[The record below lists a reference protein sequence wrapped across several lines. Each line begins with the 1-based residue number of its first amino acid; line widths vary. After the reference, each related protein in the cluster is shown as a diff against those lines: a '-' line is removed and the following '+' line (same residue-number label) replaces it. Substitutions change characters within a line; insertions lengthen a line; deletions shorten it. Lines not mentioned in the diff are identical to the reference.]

1 MALGVDALLDWAK
14 LKEYFPDYD
23 DADQDFGELLINSAS
38 RTANRISR
46 RKLAA
51 RDHTEILDGDGGR
64 WIVLS
69 QYPVNSLTSIFVDVA
84 RIFDPATELPSI
96 YYELDAESGRIYA
109 DTPFP
114 KWVRCLKVIYNA
126 GYEFGSI
133 PEDLEYAVVETV
145 RWNWSRIR
153 SANIGVR
160 RMQNPDG
167 IGTDYELTTPMNA
180 QRVFEEYRRIA

>member
-1 MALGVDALLDWAK
+1 MALGADALLDWAK

-23 DADQDFGELLINSAS
+23 DADQAFGELPINSAS

-46 RKLAA
+46 RSLKA
-51 RDHTEILDGDGGR
+51 RDYTTTLDGEGGG
-64 WIVLS
+64 WIVLPE
-69 QYPVNSLTSIFVDVA
+69 YPVNSITSLFVDVA
-84 RIFDPATELPSI
+84 RLFGPSTEISSVF
-96 YYELDAESGRIYA
+96 YTLDSESGRIYS

-114 KWVRCLKVIYNA
+114 KCIRCIKVIFNA
-126 GYEFGSI
+126 GYVDAAV
-133 PEDLEYAVVETV
+133 PEDLEYAVVEVV

-167 IGTDYELTTPMNA
+167 IGTDFELTTPMNA